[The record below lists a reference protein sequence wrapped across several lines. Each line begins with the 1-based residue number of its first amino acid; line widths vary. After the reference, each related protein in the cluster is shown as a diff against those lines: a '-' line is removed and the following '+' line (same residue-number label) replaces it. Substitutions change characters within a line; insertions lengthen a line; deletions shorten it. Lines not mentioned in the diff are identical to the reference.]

1 MFELWGELD
10 AFEEVQSKEAER
22 GASAVMEEMLLSVER
37 AREFCLEVLEQVG
50 VGGEEA
56 ARCAESMVYAS
67 LRGTDSH
74 GLSLLPIYV
83 ERVRSGQIRSGRD
96 LRVVE
101 DGPVTVLCD
110 GQHGVGPYLGEKAM
124 GLARDR
130 ARENGLG
137 AVSLRD
143 GNYAG
148 ALAFYVE
155 PLAREG
161 LLALCMANATP
172 RVAPPGGRE
181 GLHGTNPLAYAAPV
195 AGGEPLVFDAATGHS
210 AAKVDQAREEGRQLD
225 EGVLLDRDGQVTTD
239 PSDLVGGTLLPV
251 GGFLGYGVGMLVDL
265 LAGALNGGPCGRDV
279 PEVSAV
285 AGPYGC
291 GFFGL
296 VIDAGRFAGAD
307 VFAARSGFL
316 AASAREV
323 QPAAGAARVRV
334 PGDRAREERAR
345 RLQRGIPFSRRRWGA
360 LLERLAGCGV
370 DTAGWAAVD
379 S

>member
-1 MFELWGELD
+1 MT
-10 AFEEVQSKEAER
+10 AQV
-22 GASAVMEEMLLSVER
+22 LLSVEQGR
-37 AREFCLEVLEQVG
+37 DFCLGVLDQVG

-56 ARCAESMVYAS
+56 ARCTESMIYAS

-74 GLSLLPIYV
+74 GLSLLPTYV
-83 ERVRSGQIRSGRD
+83 ERVRSGQIRSGQD

-101 DGPVTVLCD
+101 EGPVTVLCD
-110 GQHGVGPYLGEKAM
+110 GQHGVGPYLSEKAM

-137 AVSLRD
+137 AVSLKD

-172 RVAPPGGRE
+172 RVAPLGGRA

-195 AGGEPLVFDAATGHS
+195 VGGEPLVFDAATGHS

-225 EGVLLDRDGQVTTD
+225 EGVLLDRDGWVTTD

-251 GGFLGYGVGMLVDL
+251 GGFLGYGLGMLVDL
-265 LAGALNGGPCGRDV
+265 LAGALSGGPCGRDV

-285 AGPYGC
+285 EGPYGC
-291 GFFGL
+291 GFFAL
-296 VIDAGRFAGAD
+296 VIDTERFAGAE
-307 VFAARSGFL
+307 VFAARSAFL
-316 AASAREV
+316 AASARGIQSTVGE
-323 QPAAGAARVRV
+323 ARVRV
-334 PGDRAREERAR
+334 PGDRARKERAR
-345 RLQRGIPFSRRRWGA
+345 RLQRGIPFSELRWGA
-360 LLERLAGCGV
+360 LLERLTGCGV
-370 DTAGWAAVD
+370 DTADWDTVG
-379 S
+379 

>member
-1 MFELWGELD
+1 M
-10 AFEEVQSKEAER
+10 AEV
-22 GASAVMEEMLLSVER
+22 LLSVEQGR
-37 AREFCLEVLEQVG
+37 DFCLEALKQVG
-50 VGGEEA
+50 VGGQEA

-83 ERVRSGQIRSGRD
+83 ERLQSGQIRSGRN

-101 DGPVTVLCD
+101 EGPVTVLCD
-110 GQHGVGPYLGEKAM
+110 GQHGLGPYLAENAM

-130 ARENGLG
+130 AREHGLG

-161 LLALCMANATP
+161 LLALCVANATP
-172 RVAPPGGRE
+172 RVAPPGGCE

-195 AGGEPLVFDAATGHS
+195 AGAEPLVFDAATGHS
-210 AAKVDQAREEGRQLD
+210 AAKVDQARDEGRRLD
-225 EGVLLDRDGQVTTD
+225 NGVLLDREGRATTD
-239 PSDLVGGTLLPV
+239 PGDLVSGTLLP
-251 GGFLGYGVGMLVDL
+251 GGGLRGYGGGMLGDL

-279 PEVSAV
+279 PEVGAV
-285 AGPYGC
+285 KGPYGC

-296 VIDAGRFAGAD
+296 VIDARRFAGAE
-307 VFAARSGFL
+307 VFAARSRFL
-316 AASAREV
+316 AESARGV
-323 QPAAGAARVRV
+323 HPAPGEAGVRV
-334 PGDRAREERAR
+334 PGDRAQAERAR
-345 RLQRGIPFSRRRWGA
+345 RQQRGIPFSRRRWCA
-360 LLERLAGCGV
+360 LLDRLTDCGV
-370 DTAGWAAVD
+370 DTAGWDAVG
-379 S
+379 